1 MPAGAMCSIYIKN
14 TFINGF
20 EAENLGVAKGH
31 HSYPPSPRDRGAFV
45 LQLAQ
50 LDLAENLS
58 SHHSHDS
65 ALVDVS
71 DVQSSCDEIQASFET
86 HASLKKKRSKTN
98 RACKGKRLRYRK
110 FVERVLHQID
120 EDPFSFHLGNV
131 VLPPSL
137 AANPKKLFFF
147 RDGVQSYQQQLLA
160 GEKPIGLRKLHQD
173 KLVSQV
179 VHDLQESC

>member
-1 MPAGAMCSIYIKN
+1 MCSIYIKN

-65 ALVDVS
+65 ALVDAS
-71 DVQSSCDEIQASFET
+71 DVQSSSDEIQASFENP
-86 HASLKKKRSKTN
+86 ASLKKKRRRT
-98 RACKGKRLRYRK
+98 RCPCKGKRLRYRR
-110 FVERVLHQID
+110 FVERVYSQIHK
-120 EDPFSFHLGNV
+120 DPASFNLGDV

-147 RDGVQSYQQQLLA
+147 QQQVQAYQQKALA
-160 GEKPIGLRKLHQD
+160 AYWASDVHQD
-173 KLVSQV
+173 SW
-179 VHDLQESC
+179 

>member
-1 MPAGAMCSIYIKN
+1 MCSIYIKN

-45 LQLAQ
+45 LQLAP

-65 ALVDVS
+65 ALVEVS
-71 DVQSSCDEIQASFET
+71 DVQSSGDEIQGSFEKP
-86 HASLKKKRSKTN
+86 ASLKKKRGRAN
-98 RACKGKRLRYRK
+98 RACKGKRLRYLR
-110 FVERVLHQID
+110 FVERVLHRID
-120 EDPFSFHLGNV
+120 EDPASFNLGHV

-137 AANPKKLFFF
+137 VANPKKSFF
-147 RDGVQSYQQQLLA
+147 LLGTGA
-160 GEKPIGLRKLHQD
+160 IVPAASVGR
-173 KLVSQV
+173 
-179 VHDLQESC
+179 